1 MAAFYEE
8 HLHEDEEIRYIRDG
22 SGYFDVRSQDDTRW
36 IRIKV
41 EKDDLIIVPAGIF
54 HRFTLDSNNAV
65 RAMRLF
71 KVGGCAREL
80 REARRSATSAA
91 ERSELAFASSL
102 LAVSC
107 GSTRTAKTLCQALTK
122 SPHA

>member
-1 MAAFYEE
+1 MDGWAAFYEE

-71 KVGGCAREL
+71 KVGGHGCGACGASKQTCGANMR
-80 REARRSATSAA
+80 ATTACLGSF
-91 ERSELAFASSL
+91 RLLSRPLPFAYL
-102 LAVSC
+102 LLS
-107 GSTRTAKTLCQALTK
+107 GR
-122 SPHA
+122 